1 VAALR
6 PIKDTSIFD
15 LRLSARGRRLNKL
28 CGSLCDPSNREA
40 FKADEEGYMAKF
52 GLTAEEKQ
60 LVKQRDFRGLI
71 EAGLNI
77 YWMLKLGS
85 ATGNSLYRMGAQRR
99 GETYEEF
106 LRTRK
111 ISGAV

>member
-1 VAALR
+1 MGLR
-6 PIKDTSIFD
+6 EIPETSIFD
-15 LRLSARGRRLNKL
+15 LRLSRKGRRLNKL
-28 CGSLCDPSNREA
+28 CHTLCEPTNREA

-52 GLTAEEKQ
+52 GLTDEEKD
-60 LVKQRDFRGLI
+60 LVRKRNFRGLI

-85 ATGNSLYRMGAQRR
+85 ATGNSLYRMGAQMR
-99 GETYEEF
+99 GESYEEF
-106 LRTRK
+106 LRTRN

>member
-1 VAALR
+1 LAALR
-6 PIKDTSIFD
+6 PIENTSIFD
-15 LRLSARGRRLNKL
+15 LRLATKGRRLNKM
-28 CGSLCDPSNREA
+28 CGSLCDPKNREA

-52 GLTAEEKQ
+52 ALTAEEKQ

-85 ATGNSLYRMGAQRR
+85 ATGNSLYRMGAQMR
-99 GETYEEF
+99 GETYEDF
-106 LRTRK
+106 LKTRK